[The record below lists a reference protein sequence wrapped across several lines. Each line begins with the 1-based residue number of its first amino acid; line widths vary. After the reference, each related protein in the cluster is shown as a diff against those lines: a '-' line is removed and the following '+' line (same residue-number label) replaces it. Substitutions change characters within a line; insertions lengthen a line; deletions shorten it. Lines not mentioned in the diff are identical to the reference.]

1 MADLKE
7 PGQAELALRGA
18 LVAVVS
24 VAVMV
29 LGGWLLY
36 GVVQVFSRSFQIG
49 PVPPAPQPI
58 APPPIAPPPSVPPR
72 SEDPASSPRP

>member
-7 PGQAELALRGA
+7 PGRAELALRGA
-18 LVAVVS
+18 LVAGVF

-36 GVVQVFSRSFQIG
+36 GSVQVFSRSFQIG
-49 PVPPAPQPI
+49 PAPSAPQ
-58 APPPIAPPPSVPPR
+58 PIAPPPSVPP
-72 SEDPASSPRP
+72 SFEAPASSPRH